1 MWGHLLACER
11 RQRIVAVS
19 FERVRGE
26 NVPIEN
32 TSEWEG
38 LVPTRPANSLKAR
51 TGQVDELVEKMCTD
65 CPLLNGSVFD

>member
-1 MWGHLLACER
+1 MWGHLLVCKR
-11 RQRIVAVS
+11 SQRIVVVS

-38 LVPTRPANSLKAR
+38 LVPTRPTNSLKAR
-51 TGQVDELVEKMCTD
+51 TGQVDELIEKMC
-65 CPLLNGSVFD
+65 SVSK